1 MMAPQLSQTI
11 QSCRLCAHT
20 VLEHILDA
28 TTQPPANSLRAPN
41 ESEPVAIPLIL
52 CRCAACGTIQLSE
65 TVDPGYLFSHYVWVT
80 GTSAAAKHYA
90 ETFSE
95 LVLGRARPGMLRVL
109 EVASNDGTF
118 LRPFLSKGHTV
129 VGVDPAA
136 NIAEVANKAGI
147 RTHPEFFGRNAA
159 AKLLVKHGGF
169 DVVFARNVIPH
180 VKDPN
185 DVVAG
190 MVQALAPGGL
200 LAIEF
205 HRADVILEEL
215 HYDSIYHEHL
225 FYHSLA
231 SMELLARSH
240 GLNVFDVTV
249 SPISGGSYV
258 AYFSRE
264 IKNPSAA
271 LSEARARE
279 ERLGIAGAEAW
290 RRFATRCKSHRDALR
305 REFESLKSAGGRII
319 GFGASARS
327 STLLKFAGIAS
338 GMLACIADNNPLK
351 SGRLT
356 PGTNVPI
363 VSSAEAFQLR
373 PDAVLLLAWNFEE
386 EIIREIQKTHGW
398 SGPVLVPLPGQPR
411 LRRI

>member
-20 VLEHILDA
+20 VLENILDV

-41 ESEPVAIPLIL
+41 ESEPVSVPLVL
-52 CRCAACGTIQLSE
+52 CRCEACGTIQLTE
-65 TVDPGYLFSHYVWVT
+65 TVDPVYLFSHYVWVT

-90 ETFSE
+90 PTFSE
-95 LVLGRARPGMLRVL
+95 LVLARARPDVLQVL

-118 LRPFLSKGHTV
+118 LRPFLFKGHNV

-136 NIAEVANKAGI
+136 NIAEVANKAGV
-147 RTHPEFFGRNAA
+147 RTHSEFFGRDAA
-159 AKLLVKHGGF
+159 AKLLSQYGGF

-240 GLNVFDVTV
+240 GLSAFDVTV

-264 IKNPSAA
+264 PKPPSVA

-290 RRFATRCKSHRDALR
+290 RRFAAHCKTRRDALR
-305 REFESLKSAGGRII
+305 REFESLQSAGGRII

-327 STLLKFAGIAS
+327 STLLNFAGIDS
-338 GMLACIADNNPLK
+338 SILACIADNNPLK

-363 VSSAEAFQLR
+363 VSSEEAFRVR
-373 PDAVLLLAWNFEE
+373 PDAVLLLAWNFED

-398 SGPVLVPLPGQPR
+398 SGPVLIPLPGQPR